1 MWNQFAKHKEER
13 QSPSLAWL
21 LPVSTLGK
29 ESKLSY
35 GRKNWVSSQCC
46 LAKGQSQ
53 GQDGQFVIPGCSTDS
68 LISRGNLPDLGTPGS
83 LVILPA
89 FPGHKDPP
97 SAPVPALLEDQVA
110 VASYPH
116 KAQLLPA
123 GSSIC
128 CHSEPAFQLMK
139 WTSGCERLAAAA
151 LLFPRKKSKGIYL

>member
-68 LISRGNLPDLGTPGS
+68 LISRGTSQIWAHQGHWSSFLPSRDTKTLLQLQYLLCWRIRLQLLAIPTRPNYF
-83 LVILPA
+83 LPEA
-89 FPGHKDPP
+89 P
-97 SAPVPALLEDQVA
+97 SAAT
-110 VASYPH
+110 ASQH
-116 KAQLLPA
+116 F
-123 GSSIC
+123 S
-128 CHSEPAFQLMK
+128 
-139 WTSGCERLAAAA
+139 
-151 LLFPRKKSKGIYL
+151 

>member
-29 ESKLSY
+29 ESKRSY
-35 GRKNWVSSQCC
+35 GRKNWVSSQRC

-53 GQDGQFVIPGCSTDS
+53 GQDGWFVIPGCSTDS
-68 LISRGNLPDLGTPGS
+68 LISRGNFPDLVTPGS

-97 SAPVPALLEDQVA
+97 SAPVPALLEDRG
-110 VASYPH
+110 SGL
-116 KAQLLPA
+116 QLLAIPTRPNYFLPEA
-123 GSSIC
+123 PS
-128 CHSEPAFQLMK
+128 
-139 WTSGCERLAAAA
+139 AATMSQH
-151 LLFPRKKSKGIYL
+151 FS